1 MKTSKFSKVFIV
13 LIMAA
18 VFGAIAVFF
27 CSNKPYAVIA
37 EEVTEEMQT
46 ESTGTG
52 ENAPETGENAG
63 GEEIPEEENESEKS
77 FDLDAFLAFVQT
89 YANEAG
95 VGDEYAKAVEAIKTA
110 ASKKQV
116 TLSTIASVAMLVV
129 VSVYIVYTRAKNAK
143 LNKLLLEVSKTLDA
157 QVKGTNGLIDESNAN
172 NATGAETKKE
182 VAEIKKAMAYLLT
195 GLTAFADRF
204 NIGAASKESVKRE
217 FNRAAQAIDGD
228 TAINAKE
235 NAENGK
241 DDKAL

>member
-27 CSNKPYAVIA
+27 CSNTKHAVIA

-52 ENAPETGENAG
+52 ENATVTGENAG
-63 GEEIPEEENESEKS
+63 GEETHEEEKESEKS

-116 TLSTIASVAMLVV
+116 TLSTIASVLMLVV
-129 VSVYIVYTRAKNAK
+129 VSVYIIYTKSKNAK
-143 LNKLLLEVSKTLDA
+143 LKKLLLEVSEKLDE

-182 VAEIKKAMAYLLT
+182 VAEIKSAMSYLLT
-195 GLTAFADRF
+195 GLSAFVDRF

-217 FNRAAQAIDGD
+217 FNRAAKAIDGE

>member
-37 EEVTEEMQT
+37 EEVTEEQT
-46 ESTGTG
+46 ETG
-52 ENAPETGENAG
+52 ENAPVTVENIG
-63 GEEIPEEENESEKS
+63 GEETPEEENESEKS

>member
-1 MKTSKFSKVFIV
+1 MKTSKFRKAFIV

-18 VFGAIAVFF
+18 IFGAIAVFF

-37 EEVTEEMQT
+37 EEVSEEAT
-46 ESTGTG
+46 
-52 ENAPETGENAG
+52 ETGENEPATGESAG
-63 GEEIPEEENESEKS
+63 GEETPEEETNGGKS

-89 YANEAG
+89 YANEVG

-116 TLSTIASVAMLVV
+116 TLSTIASVGQLILFG
-129 VSVYIVYTRAKNAK
+129 VYIIYSRGKNGK
-143 LNKLLLEVSKTLDA
+143 LTKQLKEVSEKLDA

-182 VAEIKKAMAYLLT
+182 VAGIKKAMAYLLT
-195 GLTAFADRF
+195 GLTAFVDRF

-217 FNRAAQAIDGD
+217 FNRAAQAIDGE

-241 DDKAL
+241 DDKTL